1 MAFLF
6 ARNKQKVIADLARD
20 TRGLLE
26 KLKGVDGL
34 PLPLEEALAQK
45 LAQMKLVLQG
55 TQGMI
60 SPRLLKGWLC

>member
-20 TRGLLE
+20 TRVLLE
-26 KLKGVDGL
+26 KLRGPVESL
-34 PLPLEEALAQK
+34 PGPLEEALAGK

-55 TQGMI
+55 TQGM
-60 SPRLLKGWLC
+60 SF

>member
-6 ARNKQKVIADLARD
+6 ARNKQKVIADLARE

-26 KLKGVDGL
+26 KLKGIETL
-34 PLPLEEALAQK
+34 AAPLEETLAQK

-55 TQGMI
+55 TQGMKF
-60 SPRLLKGWLC
+60 L

>member
-26 KLKGVDGL
+26 KLKTVDQL
-34 PLPLEEALAQK
+34 PAA
-45 LAQMKLVLQG
+45 V
-55 TQGMI
+55 
-60 SPRLLKGWLC
+60 SCS

>member
-26 KLKGVDGL
+26 KLKTVDQLPTAVSFVSFVWELGV
-34 PLPLEEALAQK
+34 
-45 LAQMKLVLQG
+45 
-55 TQGMI
+55 
-60 SPRLLKGWLC
+60 GWSERRG

>member
-26 KLKGVDGL
+26 KLRGVESL
-34 PLPLEEALAQK
+34 PGPVSFVVFASEAESWTERQEH
-45 LAQMKLVLQG
+45 G
-55 TQGMI
+55 N
-60 SPRLLKGWLC
+60 GWLCVGN

>member
-26 KLKGVDGL
+26 KLKGV
-34 PLPLEEALAQK
+34 EALPAAVSLLLIYLPPSLLRPRRVSSWSFK
-45 LAQMKLVLQG
+45 LDEVG
-55 TQGMI
+55 I
-60 SPRLLKGWLC
+60 

>member
-26 KLKGVDGL
+26 KLKTVDQLPAAVSFTLVIDGL
-34 PLPLEEALAQK
+34 RWEEE
-45 LAQMKLVLQG
+45 G
-55 TQGMI
+55 F
-60 SPRLLKGWLC
+60 